1 MLSLP
6 SLLAVSTVPL
16 LPRACDAK
24 TDPAKGYPAAVK
36 KLSKALAI
44 AGSCPE
50 STVCLSKASRAPHYA
65 CATCRSFCLIASASL
80 FLAICWRSE
89 AHSWLVQSKQLLCT
103 LPIRSRGAGR
113 GDTAGQ
119 APYQRRHDPRCR

>member
-24 TDPAKGYPAAVK
+24 TDPAKGYPSAVK

-44 AGSCPE
+44 AGVLLWCPRPRVHL
-50 STVCLSKASRAPHYA
+50 TTHV
-65 CATCRSFCLIASASL
+65 
-80 FLAICWRSE
+80 
-89 AHSWLVQSKQLLCT
+89 
-103 LPIRSRGAGR
+103 LPVV
-113 GDTAGQ
+113 
-119 APYQRRHDPRCR
+119 HFV